1 MIPKDMYP
9 IVTIILARNNLTDFA
24 ISSILNCMINILKK
38 FVLQRYSIVDSY
50 FMSLFVTT
58 YSKLTIFLSQEQD
71 DLKN

>member
-9 IVTIILARNNLTDFA
+9 IVTIILVRNNLTDFA